1 LLKKQKISK
10 PFHYAKRER
19 GIILAAADIFSI
31 YGKCHTKSKAHQV
44 EQDGRGVGMLR

>member
-1 LLKKQKISK
+1 MVFKSTRFQNVS
-10 PFHYAKRER
+10 FYAKR